1 MIMLYRKL
9 GRTGVDV
16 GVIGLGLEHLEHA
29 PKETVV
35 SIVREAIDNGVNYMD
50 LFMGSSGIRDNVG
63 IAIKGRRDKVM
74 IAGHLGAAMK
84 DGQYLR
90 TRDKVV
96 CEDFFNDLLKR
107 LNTTYIDVLMLHFID
122 EMDDYERVFSP
133 HGVIEL
139 ALELKQQG
147 KARFIG
153 LSSHKVPVALKAVN
167 SGYIDVLMFPV
178 NPMFDSLPGNVLW
191 DDESTDKLEQE
202 VETQTRKELYFA
214 CAAKDVAIVAMKP
227 YAAGKLL
234 NANTSPIP
242 LTPIQCLS
250 YVLSQPGVCC
260 AVPGCKTP
268 EELKATLAYINA
280 SNDEKDFTCINKA
293 RSQWRLE
300 GNCMYCNHCLPCP
313 SDINIAKVISLV
325 DTAEHEITDVLKRQ
339 YNELKAKASHC
350 IKCGVCAKRCPF
362 DVDVVLK
369 MERAET
375 IFEA

>member
-122 EMDDYERVFSP
+122 EMDDYERVF
-133 HGVIEL
+133 
-139 ALELKQQG
+139 K
-147 KARFIG
+147 
-153 LSSHKVPVALKAVN
+153 
-167 SGYIDVLMFPV
+167 
-178 NPMFDSLPGNVLW
+178 LP
-191 DDESTDKLEQE
+191 Q
-202 VETQTRKELYFA
+202 
-214 CAAKDVAIVAMKP
+214 
-227 YAAGKLL
+227 
-234 NANTSPIP
+234 
-242 LTPIQCLS
+242 
-250 YVLSQPGVCC
+250 
-260 AVPGCKTP
+260 
-268 EELKATLAYINA
+268 
-280 SNDEKDFTCINKA
+280 
-293 RSQWRLE
+293 
-300 GNCMYCNHCLPCP
+300 
-313 SDINIAKVISLV
+313 
-325 DTAEHEITDVLKRQ
+325 
-339 YNELKAKASHC
+339 
-350 IKCGVCAKRCPF
+350 
-362 DVDVVLK
+362 
-369 MERAET
+369 
-375 IFEA
+375 